1 MIPFQTRQPQQQ
13 VPELPTLQA
22 PDGSRVRLLLEGT
35 GGAMAQF
42 TLAPRQISLAVAH
55 RTIEEI
61 WFFLSGKGRMWR
73 QSAQQ
78 EEVVPV
84 SPGVSLTI
92 PTGTHF
98 QFRSDSDEP
107 LVVLGITMPPWP
119 GEQEAYTVQ
128 GPWIA
133 SD

>member
-1 MIPFQTRQPQQQ
+1 MVPFQTSQPPEQ
-13 VPELPTLQA
+13 VPELPILQA
-22 PDGSRVRLLLEGT
+22 PDGSQVRLLLEGT
-35 GGAMAQF
+35 RGAMAQF
-42 TLAPRQISLAVAH
+42 TLAPHQVSLAVAH

-61 WFFLSGKGRMWR
+61 WFFLSGTGRMWR
-73 QSAQQ
+73 RLARQ

-119 GEQEAYTVQ
+119 GEQEAYVVQ
-128 GPWIA
+128 GPWVA